1 MVHVTYLD
9 DTQVAIVYEN
19 FIHTLGMVNQ
29 QNMNTHCLFKISLWS
44 TTTSFWYGYVHN
56 NKFLTPD
63 PIDVGNYMHGR
74 ELCVEENCN

>member
-44 TTTSFWYGYVHN
+44 TTTSFWLVW
-56 NKFLTPD
+56 
-63 PIDVGNYMHGR
+63 
-74 ELCVEENCN
+74 LCTQQQVSNTRPH